1 MPAPGREAVSW
12 LSAVGGVWGK
22 REERL
27 LGLMV
32 VKEGEQR
39 KEGVV
44 GGERPWRAERVR
56 KAALGRGGALRHE
69 AWGCGRGRVG

>member
-1 MPAPGREAVSW
+1 MGW

-27 LGLMV
+27 SGLMA
-32 VKEGEQR
+32 VKEGERR

-44 GGERPWRAERVR
+44 GGERPWRAERAR
-56 KAALGRGGALRHE
+56 KAALG
-69 AWGCGRGRVG
+69 